1 MYPSDILGYYFI
13 QYQSISA
20 SFRDELPPGLFLCWS
35 GRNIGYSNRTKGVS
49 FTVSLLWSPS
59 SWKPLSGFL
68 LMVSDRKALLC
79 WKKHHHIW
87 GLLAIL
93 GPPDVHLKP
102 GFCWHMMHLYSYTVH
117 FIQVMRA
124 LDSGIWLGVLFELFG
139 NHRGSSELHSDM
151 NYTLVPRDIL
161 GFHFTHY

>member
-35 GRNIGYSNRTKGVS
+35 GRNKGYSNRTKGVS

-79 WKKHHHIW
+79 WMKHHHIW
-87 GLLAIL
+87 GLLAVL

-102 GFCWHMMHLYSYTVH
+102 WFCWHMMHLYSYIVH

-124 LDSGIWLGVLFELFG
+124 LDLGIWLGVLFELFG
-139 NHRGSSELHSDM
+139 NHSGSSEPHSDM
-151 NYTLVPRDIL
+151 NYTLAPRDIL
-161 GFHFTHY
+161 GF